1 MTPRINR
8 NGQFG
13 STAATLLVAY
23 LFILQG
29 LAAGVVTHS
38 RGSGLFADTLCLSKG
53 SGPLDGGNGGP
64 IRPSRHGDACCVVHC
79 ATLGGATAPSPFT
92 GETPPALSYVA
103 AKLAFAHA
111 LSGSEPATPPLGSRA
126 PPALT

>member
-1 MTPRINR
+1 MIR

-29 LAAGVVTHS
+29 LAAGVVTSS
-38 RGSGLFADTLCLSKG
+38 RGEGLFADSICLSKG
-53 SGPLDGGNGGP
+53 SGPLDGGTGGP
-64 IRPSRHGDACCVVHC
+64 IRSSRHGDACCVVHC
-79 ATLGGATAPSPFT
+79 ASLGGATAPASIT
-92 GETPPALSYVA
+92 ADTPPTLSYVS
-103 AKLAFAHA
+103 AKLAFAQG

-126 PPALT
+126 PPTLI